1 MMECATCELLRARD
15 AGDRPLWDNIYRTAY
30 WDVVHCNSTS
40 LPGWMVLVV
49 RRHIAAI
56 ADLTEAEAIE
66 LGRLQRFV
74 SMALQQTLGCAKT
87 YVVQFAEHP
96 QHPHVHFHI
105 IPVMA
110 DMPASERSI
119 HVFKHLGVP
128 EAECVSEARMNEIAA
143 NVQAFLIN
151 ALINHSMT
159 Q

>member
-1 MMECATCELLRARD
+1 MTTCTTCELLRARD

-49 RRHIAAI
+49 RRHIVAI

-66 LGRLQRFV
+66 LGRLQRWV
-74 SMALQQTLGCAKT
+74 SMALQQALGCTKT

-105 IPVMA
+105 IPIMA
-110 DMPASERSI
+110 DTSADERSI

-128 EAECVSEARMNEIAA
+128 EAERVSEARMNEIAIA
-143 NVQAFLIN
+143 VRDFL
-151 ALINHSMT
+151 LRVRM
-159 Q
+159 